1 MIAGVLAAVGAG
13 LALIYQRRGAAAD
26 HPGPAASAAKTGA
39 TAALALAGLAA
50 GAPLAVV
57 LGLALGALGDFFLT
71 RRAEAA
77 FLAGMGAFA
86 AGHLAYAGW
95 MFTPEHAARM
105 VWALPMLALALSTES
120 WLIPHAGALKGPVR
134 AYVWV
139 ITLMA
144 LAATTLPAAFWPAMI
159 GAALFVVSDLL
170 LALRL
175 FRARDPASQ
184 RLLSRL
190 LWPAYWGGQA
200 LILLGAIRAA

>member
-1 MIAGVLAAVGAG
+1 MIAETLIIIGAA
-13 LALIYQRRGAAAD
+13 LALIYQLRGAGAE
-26 HPGPAASAAKTGA
+26 HPGPLAVAAKTGA

-50 GAPLAVV
+50 GAPTAIV
-57 LGLALGALGDFFLT
+57 LGLAFGALGDFWLT
-71 RRAEAA
+71 RRGEAA
-77 FLAGMGAFA
+77 FLAGMAAFA

-95 MFTPEHAARM
+95 MLTPGHVARIIW
-105 VWALPMLALALSTES
+105 VLPMVVLALSTEV
-120 WLIPHAGALKGPVR
+120 WLLPHTGALKGPVR

-144 LAATTLPAAFWPAMI
+144 AVATTLPLPLWPAML

-175 FRARDPASQ
+175 FVARGAQTQRRLSQ
-184 RLLSRL
+184 L

-200 LILLGAIRAA
+200 LILAGALRAA

>member
-1 MIAGVLAAVGAG
+1 MIAGGLATLGAA
-13 LALIYQRRGAAAD
+13 LALIYQARGAGVE

-71 RRAEAA
+71 RRAETA
-77 FLAGMGAFA
+77 FLAGMAAFA

-105 VWALPMLALALSTES
+105 FWALPMLALALSTER
-120 WLIPHAGALKGPVR
+120 WLLPRTGPLRAPVR

-144 LAATTLPAAFWPAMI
+144 AAAATLPLPLWPAMV
-159 GAALFVVSDLL
+159 GAALFVASDLV
-170 LALRL
+170 LAIRL
-175 FRARDPASQ
+175 FVARGETMQ
-184 RLLSRL
+184 RRLSLL

-200 LILLGAIRAA
+200 LILAGAIRAA